1 MPLTFTGRN
10 VKADNTE
17 HPSLVDIAVGLSRQP
32 RFGGQTRRWWS
43 VLDHTLFGDEL
54 VKAEG
59 YARWPELRLA
69 WLLHDAHEAL
79 TGDIPTP
86 FKGADIKALQQDLDV
101 RIYGAYFPGGP
112 ANAGYLSQ
120 EVKRIDVRTMRAE
133 AVFVGP
139 PAAESHLSGFG
150 IAPENAEQVGEDRRE
165 LDGVIF
171 RLKLG
176 TPPVTWPA
184 EPTSHPAVQEYLKRV
199 MELL

>member
-32 RFGGQTRRWWS
+32 RFGGQTRQWWS

-54 VKAEG
+54 VKGEG
-59 YARWPELRLA
+59 LFNERVARLA

-86 FKGADIKALQQDLDV
+86 FKGDDTRAIQQDLDV

-112 ANAGYLSQ
+112 AEAGYHDIKS
-120 EVKRIDVRTMRAE
+120 IDARAMRAE
-133 AVFVGP
+133 AMVVGP
-139 PAAESHLSGFG
+139 LAAELHPSAFG
-150 IAPENAEQVGEDRRE
+150 ITAEVAAQVGEDTKALRRAIH
-165 LDGVIF
+165 LF
-171 RLKLG
+171 NLG
-176 TPPVTWPA
+176 TPPQPA
-184 EPTSHPAVQEYLKRV
+184 TYRPEEHPLVVEYLRRV
-199 MELL
+199 MGLL